1 MSETWFPTPT
11 TPSGRAAGM
20 RQLSRLTAG
29 LSIGAIAATGAT
41 AVAVG
46 VHQLEAQGVQLL
58 PAALTGGGLGGDDGG
73 SSALGSTSTG
83 GGGSGAVVPA
93 APSGG
98 VQPGLIQVAPGG
110 TAHATTGGS

>member
-29 LSIGAIAATGAT
+29 LSIGAIAATGVT

-46 VHQLEAQGVQLL
+46 VHQLEVSGVQLL
-58 PAALTGGGLGGDDGG
+58 PTVLTGGGELGGGELGGDDGA
-73 SSALGSTSTG
+73 SR
-83 GGGSGAVVPA
+83 AVVPA
-93 APSGG
+93 VPSGSG
-98 VQPGLIQVAPGG
+98 AQPGLIQVAPGG
-110 TAHATTGGS
+110 AAHATTGGS

>member
-11 TPSGRAAGM
+11 TPSGRSAGL

-29 LSIGAIAATGAT
+29 LSIGAIAATGVT

-46 VHQLEAQGVQLL
+46 VHQLEVSGVPLL
-58 PAALTGGGLGGDDGG
+58 PTALTGGIGDGGGDGDDGG
-73 SSALGSTSTG
+73 SS
-83 GGGSGAVVPA
+83 AVVPA

-98 VQPGLIQVAPGG
+98 VQPGLVQVAPGG
-110 TAHATTGGS
+110 TAHTTTGGS

>member
-29 LSIGAIAATGAT
+29 LSIGAIAATGVT

-58 PAALTGGGLGGDDGG
+58 PTVLTGGGELGGGELGDDGG
-73 SSALGSTSTG
+73 SRV
-83 GGGSGAVVPA
+83 VVPA
-93 APSGG
+93 APSGSG
-98 VQPGLIQVAPGG
+98 AQPGLIQVAPGG

>member
-11 TPSGRAAGM
+11 TPSGRSAGL

-29 LSIGAIAATGAT
+29 LSIGAIAATGVT
-41 AVAVG
+41 AIAVG
-46 VHQLEAQGVQLL
+46 VHQLDVSGVPLL
-58 PAALTGGGLGGDDGG
+58 PPALTDGIADGGGSGSTAGGDDGG
-73 SSALGSTSTG
+73 SSV
-83 GGGSGAVVPA
+83 VVPA

-98 VQPGLIQVAPGG
+98 VQPGLVQVAPGG